1 MSPSLNPSALA
12 RLLGEWNLGTA
23 PAYRELA
30 DVVRLLVLDGRV
42 ALDTALPSER
52 GLSEALGVSRTTV
65 TAAYAHLREQGF
77 LSSGQGSRGRT
88 RIPRQMPLG
97 ATLLTGSGPR
107 TTGSNSR
114 PASAGHAAS
123 GLAPGLA
130 ASALAASGLAAP
142 GLAAPAGLV
151 DLAYA
156 SLPASGE
163 VVHRAFAAALTELP
177 ALLPGFGYD
186 AMGLLPLREA
196 VAARYS
202 AAGVPTTAEQILV
215 TSGAQHALNIV
226 IRALAGRQDRVLVEH
241 PSYPNALDAIRAA
254 GCRTLPVAFTNA
266 REAGRGAAR
275 TAEGRAAEGATSA
288 LAWDMHALQSTMMQ
302 QRPKIAYM
310 VPDFHNPTGQL
321 MPNIQRRQLVRAAA
335 AAGTV
340 LVVDETLRELNLDG
354 GETTPVAA
362 FSPAVVTIGS
372 LSKSHWGGLRTGWI
386 RASEAMIQRFAAART
401 SLDLGGPV
409 MEQLAAAHL
418 VRALDEPLPARLTA
432 LRDNRAALLELLAGH
447 LPGWET
453 GHAAGG
459 LSVWCRLPAPISTAL
474 TVIAPDFGI
483 RLAAGPRFGI
493 GGAFERYLR
502 VPFTLPPEQ
511 LETAV
516 LALRSAQDRL
526 DAAPQLRRTLKDAPA
541 VAIA

>member
-1 MSPSLNPSALA
+1 MSPSLNPPALA
-12 RLLGEWNLGTA
+12 RLLGEWNLGVA

-52 GLSEALGVSRTTV
+52 ALSEALGVSRTTV
-65 TAAYAHLREQGF
+65 TAAYGHLREQGF

-88 RIPRQMPLG
+88 RIPRLTALG
-97 ATLLTGSGPR
+97 TTVLTE
-107 TTGSNSR
+107 
-114 PASAGHAAS
+114 
-123 GLAPGLA
+123 PGLTTA
-130 ASALAASGLAAP
+130 GRTPGTTSP
-142 GLAAPAGLV
+142 GLAAPEGLI

-186 AMGLLPLREA
+186 AMGLLPLRET
-196 VAARYS
+196 VAARYT

-215 TSGAQHALNIV
+215 TSGAQHALNII
-226 IRALAGRQDRVLVEH
+226 IRAVAGRQDRVLVEH

-254 GCRTLPVAFTNA
+254 GCRPLPVAFTTA
-266 REAGRGAAR
+266 QGDSTKAADGGAP
-275 TAEGRAAEGATSA
+275 A
-288 LAWDMHALQSTMMQ
+288 LVWDMHALQAALVQ
-302 QRPKIAYM
+302 QRPRMAYV

-321 MPNIQRRQLVRAAA
+321 MPDVQRRQLVRAAA

-354 GETTPVAA
+354 VETSPVAA
-362 FSPAVVTIGS
+362 FGPAVVTIGS
-372 LSKSHWGGLRTGWI
+372 LSKSHWAGLRTGWI

-401 SLDLGGPV
+401 SLDLGGPL

-418 VRALDEPLPARLTA
+418 VRALDEPLPARLSA

-447 LPGWET
+447 LPEWET
-453 GHAAGG
+453 ARPAGG
-459 LSVWCRLPAPISTAL
+459 LSVWCRLPAPVSTAL
-474 TVIAPDFGI
+474 TMIAPDFGI
-483 RLAAGPRFGI
+483 RLAAGPRFGV

-502 VPFTLPPEQ
+502 VPFTLPPDQ

-526 DAAPQLRRTLKDAPA
+526 DAAPQLRRTLKNAPA
-541 VAIA
+541 LAIA

>member
-1 MSPSLNPSALA
+1 MMSSLTASGLS
-12 RLLGEWNLGTA
+12 RLLGEWNAGAT
-23 PAYRELA
+23 PGYRELA

-52 GLSEALGVSRTTV
+52 ALSEALGVSRTMV
-65 TAAYAHLREQGF
+65 TAAYGLLREQGF
-77 LSSGQGSRGRT
+77 LTGGQGSRSRT
-88 RIPRQMPLG
+88 RIPRLTPAG
-97 ATLLTGSGPR
+97 TTLFTGPARNDPALT
-107 TTGSNSR
+107 
-114 PASAGHAAS
+114 
-123 GLAPGLA
+123 
-130 ASALAASGLAAP
+130 AP
-142 GLAAPAGLV
+142 GLAAPEGLI

-186 AMGLLPLREA
+186 ALGLLPLREA
-196 VAARYS
+196 VAARYT
-202 AAGVPTTAEQILV
+202 AAGAPTTAGQIIV
-215 TSGAQHALNIV
+215 TSGAQHALNI
-226 IRALAGRQDRVLVEH
+226 ILRSLAGRQDRVLVEH

-254 GCRTLPVAFTNA
+254 GCRPVPVAFS
-266 REAGRGAAR
+266 AGPGTGTRGA
-275 TAEGRAAEGATSA
+275 RAHGALA
-288 LAWDMHALQSTMMQ
+288 GAAQAWDMAALQAVLQQ
-302 QRPKIAYM
+302 QRPRLAYV

-321 MPNIQRRQLVRAAA
+321 MPDLQRPHLVRAAA

-354 GETTPVAA
+354 AVTAPVAA

-386 RASEAMIQRFAAART
+386 RASEDLVQRFAAART
-401 SLDLGGPV
+401 SLDLGGPL
-409 MEQLAAAHL
+409 MEQLAATHL
-418 VRALDEPLPARLTA
+418 VRALDEPLPARIAA
-432 LRDNRAALLELLAGH
+432 LRDSRAALLELLAGH
-447 LPGWET
+447 LPEWE
-453 GHAAGG
+453 AAYPSGG
-459 LSVWCRLPAPISTAL
+459 LSAWCRLPAPISTAL

-502 VPFTLPPEQ
+502 VPFTLPPDK
-511 LETAV
+511 LEAAV

-526 DAAPQLRRTLKDAPA
+526 EAAPQLRRTLKSAPA

>member
-1 MSPSLNPSALA
+1 MASLTAAALA
-12 RLLGEWNLGTA
+12 RLLGTWNLGA
-23 PAYRELA
+23 SPAYRELA

-52 GLSEALGVSRTTV
+52 ALADVLAVSRTTV
-65 TAAYAHLREQGF
+65 TAAYGLLRDQGF
-77 LSSGQGSRGRT
+77 LSSGQGSRSRT
-88 RIPRQMPLG
+88 RIPRTTAAGTSALGRPLPD
-97 ATLLTGSGPR
+97 GSGP
-107 TTGSNSR
+107 G
-114 PASAGHAAS
+114 G
-123 GLAPGLA
+123 PGLA
-130 ASALAASGLAAP
+130 AAGLAPGLAAP
-142 GLAAPAGLV
+142 GLAAPAGLI
-151 DLAYA
+151 DLAYS

-163 VVHRAFAAALTELP
+163 LVHRAFAAALTELP

-196 VAARYS
+196 VAARYT
-202 AAGVPTTAEQILV
+202 AAGVPTTADQVLV

-226 IRALAGRQDRVLVEH
+226 LRALTSRQDRVLVEH

-254 GCRTLPVAFTNA
+254 GCRAVPVAFSA
-266 REAGRGAAR
+266 PAAGKSD
-275 TAEGRAAEGATSA
+275 GRPTV
-288 LAWDMHALQSTMMQ
+288 AWDMDGLQASLAQ
-302 QRPKIAYM
+302 QRPRLAYL

-321 MPNIQRRQLVRAAA
+321 MADPGRRRLVRAAA
-335 AAGTV
+335 AAGTT

-354 GETTPVAA
+354 VGTTPVAA
-362 FSPAVVTIGS
+362 CSSAVVTIGS

-386 RASEAMIQRFAAART
+386 RASQDLIQRFAAART

-418 VRALDEPLPARLTA
+418 VRAMDEPLPARLAA
-432 LRDNRAALLELLAGH
+432 LRDNRKALLELLAGY
-447 LPGWET
+447 LPEWET
-453 GHAAGG
+453 LYPSGG
-459 LSVWCRLPAPISTAL
+459 LSAWCRLPAPISTAL

-502 VPFTLPPEQ
+502 VPFTLPPEK

-526 DAAPQLRRTLKDAPA
+526 DAAPQLRRTLKNAPA

>member
-12 RLLGEWNLGTA
+12 RLLGEWSLGVE

-52 GLSEALGVSRTTV
+52 ALAEVLGISRTTV
-65 TAAYAHLREQGF
+65 TAAYRHLREQGF

-88 RIPRQMPLG
+88 RIPRLTPLG
-97 ATLLTGSGPR
+97 TTVLAGPALTTAGRMPGPI
-107 TTGSNSR
+107 S
-114 PASAGHAAS
+114 
-123 GLAPGLA
+123 
-130 ASALAASGLAAP
+130 P
-142 GLAAPAGLV
+142 GLAAPEGLI

-156 SLPASGE
+156 SLPASGV

-196 VAARYS
+196 VAARYT
-202 AAGVPTTAEQILV
+202 AVGVPTTAEQILV
-215 TSGAQHALNIV
+215 TSGAQHALNII
-226 IRALAGRQDRVLVEH
+226 IRAVAGRQDSVLVEH

-254 GCRTLPVAFTNA
+254 GCRAIPVAFT
-266 REAGRGAAR
+266 AAHG
-275 TAEGRAAEGATSA
+275 TSTNRADGGPPA
-288 LAWDMHALQSTMMQ
+288 LAWDMPALQATMMQ
-302 QRPKIAYM
+302 QRPRMAYV

-321 MPNIQRRQLVRAAA
+321 MPDVQRRQLVRAAA

-354 GETTPVAA
+354 AETSPLAA

-418 VRALDEPLPARLTA
+418 VRALDEPLPARLGA
-432 LRDNRAALLELLAGH
+432 LRDNRSALLDLLAGH
-447 LPGWET
+447 LPEWET
-453 GHAAGG
+453 GHPAGG
-459 LSVWCRLPAPISTAL
+459 LSVWCRLPAPVSTAL

-502 VPFTLPPEQ
+502 VPFTLPPDQ

-526 DAAPQLRRTLKDAPA
+526 NAAPQLRRTLKNAPA
-541 VAIA
+541 MAIA

>member
-1 MSPSLNPSALA
+1 MSPSLAPSALA
-12 RLLGEWNLGTA
+12 RLLGEWNLGVA

-52 GLSEALGVSRTTV
+52 ALAEALGVSRTTV
-65 TAAYAHLREQGF
+65 TAAYGHLRGQGF

-88 RIPRQMPLG
+88 RIPR
-97 ATLLTGSGPR
+97 LTPPG
-107 TTGSNSR
+107 TTVFMD
-114 PASAGHAAS
+114 
-123 GLAPGLA
+123 PGLTTA
-130 ASALAASGLAAP
+130 GQTPGTTSP
-142 GLAAPAGLV
+142 GLAAPEGLI

-156 SLPASGE
+156 SLAASGE

-196 VAARYS
+196 VAARYT

-215 TSGAQHALNIV
+215 TSGAQHALNII
-226 IRALAGRQDRVLVEH
+226 IRVVAGRQDRVLVEH

-254 GCRTLPVAFTNA
+254 GCRPIPVAFTA
-266 REAGRGAAR
+266 AHGAG
-275 TAEGRAAEGATSA
+275 TDRADGGPA
-288 LAWDMHALQSTMMQ
+288 LAWDVHALQAAMTQ
-302 QRPKIAYM
+302 QRPRMAYV

-321 MPNIQRRQLVRAAA
+321 MPDVQRRQLVRAAVA
-335 AAGTV
+335 TGTV

-354 GETTPVAA
+354 AETSPVAA

-372 LSKSHWGGLRTGWI
+372 LSKSHWAGLRTGWI

-401 SLDLGGPV
+401 SLDLGGPL

-418 VRALDEPLPARLTA
+418 VRALDEPLPARLSD
-432 LRDNRAALLELLAGH
+432 LRDNRTALLELLAGH
-447 LPGWET
+447 LPEWET
-453 GHAAGG
+453 GHPSGG
-459 LSVWCRLPAPISTAL
+459 LSVWCRLPAPVSTAL
-474 TVIAPDFGI
+474 TIIAPDFGI

-502 VPFTLPPEQ
+502 VPFTLPPDQ

-516 LALRSAQDRL
+516 LALRSAQNRL
-526 DAAPQLRRTLKDAPA
+526 DAAPQLRRTLKNAPA
-541 VAIA
+541 MAIA

>member
-1 MSPSLNPSALA
+1 MASLTASALA
-12 RLLGEWNLGTA
+12 RLLGTWNLGA
-23 PAYRELA
+23 LPAYRELA

-52 GLSEALGVSRTTV
+52 ALAEALAVSRTTV
-65 TAAYAHLREQGF
+65 TAAYGLLRDQGF
-77 LSSGQGSRGRT
+77 LSSGQGSRSRT
-88 RIPRQMPLG
+88 RIPRTTAAG
-97 ATLLTGSGPR
+97 TTLLRGPLPHGPESGP
-107 TTGSNSR
+107 G
-114 PASAGHAAS
+114 PA
-123 GLAPGLA
+123 APGLA
-130 ASALAASGLAAP
+130 PGLAAP
-142 GLAAPAGLV
+142 GLAAPAGLI
-151 DLAYA
+151 DLAFS

-163 VVHRAFAAALTELP
+163 LVHRAFAAALTELP

-196 VAARYS
+196 VAARYT
-202 AAGVPTTAEQILV
+202 AAGAPTTADQVLV

-226 IRALAGRQDRVLVEH
+226 LRALTSRHDRVLVEH

-254 GCRTLPVAFTNA
+254 GCRAVPVAFA
-266 REAGRGAAR
+266 SPVAGEPNGWP
-275 TAEGRAAEGATSA
+275 TV
-288 LAWDMHALQSTMMQ
+288 AWDLYGLETALGQ
-302 QRPKIAYM
+302 QRPKLAYL

-321 MPNIQRRQLVRAAA
+321 MPDLERRRLVRAAA
-335 AAGTV
+335 AAGTT

-354 GETTPVAA
+354 VGTTPVAA
-362 FSPAVVTIGS
+362 YSSAVVTIGS

-386 RASEAMIQRFAAART
+386 RASQDLIQQFAAART

-418 VRALDEPLPARLTA
+418 VRAMDEPLPARLAA
-432 LRDNRAALLELLAGH
+432 LRDNRGALLELLAGH
-447 LPGWET
+447 LPEWET
-453 GHAAGG
+453 LYPSGG
-459 LSVWCRLPAPISTAL
+459 LSAWCRLPAPTSTAL

-483 RLAAGPRFGI
+483 RLAAGPRFGV

-502 VPFTLPPEQ
+502 VPFTLPPEK

-516 LALRSAQDRL
+516 LAMRSAQKRL
-526 DAAPQLRRTLKDAPA
+526 DAAPQLRRSLKNAPA

>member
-1 MSPSLNPSALA
+1 MSASLNASALA
-12 RLLGEWNLGTA
+12 RLLGAWNLGAA

-52 GLSEALGVSRTTV
+52 ALSEALGVSRTTV
-65 TAAYAHLREQGF
+65 TAAYGHLREQGF

-88 RIPRQMPLG
+88 RIPRVTPLG
-97 ATLLTGSGPR
+97 TTVLTG
-107 TTGSNSR
+107 
-114 PASAGHAAS
+114 
-123 GLAPGLA
+123 LGLA
-130 ASALAASGLAAP
+130 ATGGSGAPAVAAPGLAAP
-142 GLAAPAGLV
+142 GLAAPAGLI

-196 VAARYS
+196 VAARYT
-202 AAGVPTTAEQILV
+202 AAGAPTTAEQILV
-215 TSGAQHALNIV
+215 TSGAQHALNII

-241 PSYPNALDAIRAA
+241 PSYPNALDAIRGA
-254 GCRTLPVAFTNA
+254 GCRAIPVAFT
-266 REAGRGAAR
+266 AAHG
-275 TAEGRAAEGATSA
+275 THADGGPPA
-288 LAWDMHALQSTMMQ
+288 LVWDMHALRTAMMQ
-302 QRPKIAYM
+302 QRPKVAYV

-321 MPNIQRRQLVRAAA
+321 MPDAQRRQLVRAAA

-354 GETTPVAA
+354 AETTPVAA

-447 LPGWET
+447 LPEWET
-453 GHAAGG
+453 GRPAGG
-459 LSVWCRLPAPISTAL
+459 LSVWCRLPAPVSTAL

-526 DAAPQLRRTLKDAPA
+526 DAAPQLRRTLKNAPA

>member
-1 MSPSLNPSALA
+1 MASLTASGLS
-12 RLLGEWNLGTA
+12 RLLGEWNVGAT
-23 PAYRELA
+23 PGYRELA

-52 GLSEALGVSRTTV
+52 ALSEALGVSRTMV
-65 TAAYAHLREQGF
+65 TAAYGLLREQGF
-77 LSSGQGSRGRT
+77 LTGGQGSRSRT
-88 RIPRQMPLG
+88 RIPRLTPAG
-97 ATLLTGSGPR
+97 TTLFTGPVLNDPALT
-107 TTGSNSR
+107 
-114 PASAGHAAS
+114 
-123 GLAPGLA
+123 
-130 ASALAASGLAAP
+130 AP
-142 GLAAPAGLV
+142 GLAAPEGLI

-186 AMGLLPLREA
+186 AIGLLPLREA
-196 VAARYS
+196 VAARYT
-202 AAGVPTTAEQILV
+202 AAGAPTTAGQILV
-215 TSGAQHALNIV
+215 TSGAQHALNI
-226 IRALAGRQDRVLVEH
+226 ILRALAGRQDRVLVEH

-254 GCRTLPVAFTNA
+254 GCRPVPVAFSGGPG
-266 REAGRGAAR
+266 AGTHGAD
-275 TAEGRAAEGATSA
+275 GRAVQTWDMDAVQSA
-288 LAWDMHALQSTMMQ
+288 LQQ
-302 QRPKIAYM
+302 QRPKLAYV

-321 MPNIQRRQLVRAAA
+321 MPDLQRRQLVRAA

-354 GETTPVAA
+354 ARTAPVAA

-372 LSKSHWGGLRTGWI
+372 LSKSHWGGLRIGWI
-386 RASEAMIQRFAAART
+386 RASEDLVQRFAAART
-401 SLDLGGPV
+401 SLDLGGPL

-418 VRALDEPLPARLTA
+418 VRALDEPLPARIAA
-432 LRDNRAALLELLAGH
+432 LRDSRAALLELLAGH
-447 LPGWET
+447 LPEWET
-453 GHAAGG
+453 AYPAGG
-459 LSVWCRLPAPISTAL
+459 LSAWCRLPAPISTAL

-502 VPFTLPPEQ
+502 VPFTLPPEK
-511 LETAV
+511 LEDAV

-526 DAAPQLRRTLKDAPA
+526 DAAPQLRRTLKSAPA

>member
-1 MSPSLNPSALA
+1 MSSLTASGLS
-12 RLLGEWNLGTA
+12 RLLGEWNAGAT
-23 PAYRELA
+23 PGYRELA

-52 GLSEALGVSRTTV
+52 ALSEALGVSRTMV
-65 TAAYAHLREQGF
+65 TAAYGLLREQGF
-77 LSSGQGSRGRT
+77 LTGGQGSRSRT
-88 RIPRQMPLG
+88 RIPRLTPAG
-97 ATLLTGSGPR
+97 TTLFTGPARNDPALT
-107 TTGSNSR
+107 
-114 PASAGHAAS
+114 
-123 GLAPGLA
+123 
-130 ASALAASGLAAP
+130 AP
-142 GLAAPAGLV
+142 GLAAPEGLI

-186 AMGLLPLREA
+186 ALGLLPLREA
-196 VAARYS
+196 VAARYT
-202 AAGVPTTAEQILV
+202 AAGAPTTAGQIMV
-215 TSGAQHALNIV
+215 TSGAQHALNI
-226 IRALAGRQDRVLVEH
+226 ILRALAGRQDRVLVEH

-254 GCRTLPVAFTNA
+254 GCRPVPVAFSAGPGTGTRGDGADGA
-266 REAGRGAAR
+266 RAGAAQ
-275 TAEGRAAEGATSA
+275 
-288 LAWDMHALQSTMMQ
+288 AWDMAALQAVLQQ
-302 QRPKIAYM
+302 QRPRLAYV

-321 MPNIQRRQLVRAAA
+321 MPDPQRRHLVRAAA
-335 AAGTV
+335 TSGTV

-354 GETTPVAA
+354 AVTAPVAA

-386 RASEAMIQRFAAART
+386 RASEDLVQRFAAART
-401 SLDLGGPV
+401 SLDLGGPL

-418 VRALDEPLPARLTA
+418 VRALDEPLPARIAA
-432 LRDNRAALLELLAGH
+432 LRDSRAALLELLAGH
-447 LPGWET
+447 LPEWE
-453 GHAAGG
+453 AAYPSGG
-459 LSVWCRLPAPISTAL
+459 LSAWCRLPAPISTAL

-502 VPFTLPPEQ
+502 VPFTLPPDK
-511 LETAV
+511 LEAAV

-526 DAAPQLRRTLKDAPA
+526 EAAPQLRRTLKSAPA